1 MKIIKHNQFKN
12 VKMNRFPS
20 KIPENWDVKKIKDI
34 SICLDS
40 KRKPLNSSQRS
51 KVQGKYPYW
60 GSSNIVDY
68 IDSYLIDDN
77 VILLGEDAAPF
88 FDKTRPVAHL
98 SSGKI
103 WPNNHI
109 HVLKSSENNYFLKS
123 YLNYID
129 YNKII
134 SIKIRPKLTKSMMEN
149 IEIAIPSLEQQDK
162 ISNVLLMQ
170 ETQVENIKDLIKK
183 IEKRN
188 QYYAEKI
195 ISGELRV
202 RENDS
207 GDLKL
212 YSNTEWEDKNIKNTF
227 STKKYRIPK
236 GWKIEKLLDNVKLTK
251 GTSINSSAFNYQGL
265 GYQFLRTGDVWEEAS
280 SKKEPAYFDGI
291 VDDKFIK
298 KEDDY
303 LSCFEGFNKI
313 IGDGTIGLVTN
324 VGEGIISSHLYKTE
338 NQKIDGKYYAVSLIK
353 TNYIQNILI
362 RNAVGSTVLSSTKCL
377 KNIMFIFPEE
387 EEMMLI
393 EKTLS
398 PLYLEINN
406 LRKLLT
412 KEQLRFQWLLDNLL
426 LGEYQ
431 VVDE

>member
-1 MKIIKHNQFKN
+1 
-12 VKMNRFPS
+12 
-20 KIPENWDVKKIKDI
+20 
-34 SICLDS
+34 
-40 KRKPLNSSQRS
+40 
-51 KVQGKYPYW
+51 
-60 GSSNIVDY
+60 
-68 IDSYLIDDN
+68 
-77 VILLGEDAAPF
+77 
-88 FDKTRPVAHL
+88 
-98 SSGKI
+98 
-103 WPNNHI
+103 
-109 HVLKSSENNYFLKS
+109 
-123 YLNYID
+123 
-129 YNKII
+129 
-134 SIKIRPKLTKSMMEN
+134 MMEN

-426 LGEYQ
+426 SGEYQ